1 MELKPIHSEA
11 EYQQALAE
19 IEQLF
24 AAEAGSAEGE
34 RLDLLAMLVAAYEK
48 SRYDLPKPDPVEAI
62 LYCMESRGLSRKDL
76 EPFIGTR
83 ARVAEIIN
91 RQRPLSL
98 SMIQKLHS
106 GLGIAAEVLIQPY
119 TVAAS
124 RANRR
129 PTSSCTST
137 PRLT

>member
-1 MELKPIHSEA
+1 MELKPIRSEA
-11 EYQQALAE
+11 EYQQALAD

-34 RLDLLAMLVAAYEK
+34 RLDMLTILVEAYEK

-83 ARVAEIIN
+83 ARVSEIIN
-91 RQRPLSL
+91 RKRPLSL

-106 GLGIAAEVLIQPY
+106 GLGIAADVLIQPCKI
-119 TVAAS
+119 VLSRNNSRRQAA
-124 RANRR
+124 AH
-129 PTSSCTST
+129 
-137 PRLT
+137 PRHA